1 MRKILLTSSGFDNKK
16 IGQKALDLIGKEANL
31 ITVLFIPTAAI
42 TESQKK
48 IMPLCLDEIISLGI
62 CLTNIELYDFEMP
75 LDKKTVIDY
84 DVIYVAGGNTRF
96 LLEKM
101 RSRYLPLN
109 QFLKSGGLYI
119 GVSAG
124 SIVMT
129 AFNGDGLGFLDCNLE
144 VHQESGTD
152 NGPLNPDVLDTIK
165 LTDNQAVIINDN
177 EVNIFS

>member
-1 MRKILLTSSGFDNKK
+1 MRKILLTSSGFDNIK
-16 IGQKALDLIGKEANL
+16 IGKKALELIGKKSNL
-31 ITVLFIPTAAI
+31 IKVLFIPTAAI

-48 IMPLCLDEIISLGI
+48 IIPLCIDEIKNLGI
-62 CLTNIELYDFEMP
+62 CSTNIELYNFEMP
-75 LDKKTVIDY
+75 LDSKMVIDY

-101 RSRYLPLN
+101 RSGYLPINL
-109 QFLKSGGLYI
+109 FLDNGGLYI

-129 AFNGDGLGFLDCNLE
+129 TLNGDGLGFLDCNLE
-144 VHQESGTD
+144 VHQEIGTD
-152 NGPLNPDVLDTIK
+152 NGPLQSDDRKTIK
-165 LTDNQAVIINDN
+165 LTDNQAVLINDN